1 MPQAAKTAP
10 KANGGDKQER
20 KIVIP
25 AEYVHA
31 AKVLEYER
39 ARIVAAINANRTF
52 LRMLDTAGALDDLEG
67 EWLDVF
73 YATKKKNVNRSDE
86 AVAATKALRKAA
98 REEIAVERGEDV
110 PDTDE
115 DEDEDEN

>member
-73 YATKKKNVNRSDE
+73 YATKKKNVIGPTRRLPPPRHSE
-86 AVAATKALRKAA
+86 RLHVRKSQ
-98 REEIAVERGEDV
+98 
-110 PDTDE
+110 
-115 DEDEDEN
+115 